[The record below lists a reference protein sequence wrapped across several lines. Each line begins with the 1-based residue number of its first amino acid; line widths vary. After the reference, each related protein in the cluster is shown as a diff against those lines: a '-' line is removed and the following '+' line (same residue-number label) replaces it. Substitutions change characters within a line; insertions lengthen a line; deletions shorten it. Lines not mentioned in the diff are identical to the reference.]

1 MDIVLKKKTIQL
13 KNGKKRNYYYKIE
26 NNKYIRIQKTIYY
39 NLKGG
44 NMCNNTYNEKDFLN
58 LQCSL
63 LKTDIDRI
71 DNLEYK
77 LDLEHYEPSLLKKN
91 KKKIDNVN
99 CSKKEYNEIYKD
111 ISTIQNSSCG
121 SFRVSNTY
129 YEKENSEDKEKINKS
144 LENLIE
150 NYQIF
155 ALSNPT
161 KIPKYFQGLSYI
173 GLMTLYLTDE
183 KFLNNHYYIINNNT
197 ANTANTTNTTNT
209 ANTPNTT
216 NTTNTTNT
224 ANNTRTVNE
233 ISYSLKFLLIYSS
246 VMNDLQSIITD
257 VKKNYILIQGELKT
271 PIMDGFKNDKRFT
284 SILNEF
290 IKYRDNNQINNEI
303 YGQLLVTSMLSFYT
317 SSYCIPSV
325 GGNNSNIYVEDLRF
339 HERLFINICRLFNTS
354 QIDYSNCTT
363 IKRSV
368 IPDNS
373 DIIKDMKQKTRQFLF
388 KTVIP
393 FSICKLPL
401 KGKTRQKFKLDTF
414 EYINVWYYNILMR
427 IMEIQ
432 NNMNTLSY
440 EKIKEIVDFPDFTI
454 NNKENTE
461 LYATFKKI
469 KSK

>member
-1 MDIVLKKKTIQL
+1 MDVILKKKIIEL
-13 KNGKKRNYYYKIE
+13 KNGKKRHYYYKVE
-26 NNKYIRIQKTIYY
+26 NNRYIRIQKNIYY

-44 NMCNNTYNEKDFLN
+44 NMNTCNNNIYIEKDCLN

-77 LDLEHYEPSLLKKN
+77 LDLPHYDKSLLKKN
-91 KKKIDNVN
+91 KKKINNVN

-111 ISTIQNSSCG
+111 ISTIPNSSCG
-121 SFRVSNTY
+121 SFRVKNSY
-129 YEKENSEDKEKINKS
+129 YEKENTQDKEKINKS

-161 KIPKYFQGLSYI
+161 RIPRYFQGLSYI

-183 KFLNNHYYIINNNT
+183 KFLNNHYYIINNNNS
-197 ANTANTTNTTNT
+197 NTNTTTNTNT
-209 ANTPNTT
+209 TPNTS
-216 NTTNTTNT
+216 NIN
-224 ANNTRTVNE
+224 V

-257 VKKNYILIQGELKT
+257 VENNYILD
-271 PIMDGFKNDKRFT
+271 IMDGFIKDKRFT
-284 SILNEF
+284 SILTAF
-290 IKYRDNNQINNEI
+290 IEYRNNNKINNET
-303 YGQLLVTSMLSFYT
+303 YENLLLTSMLSFYT
-317 SSYCIPSV
+317 SSFCIPSV
-325 GGNNSNIYVEDLRF
+325 GNNSNIYVEDLRF

-354 QIDYSNCTT
+354 QLGYSNCTT

-373 DIIKDMKQKTRQFLF
+373 DIIKDIKQKTRQFLF
-388 KTVIP
+388 KKVLPSIP
-393 FSICKLPL
+393 STCKLPL
-401 KGKTRQKFKLDTF
+401 TGKTREKFKLDTF
-414 EYINVWYYNILMR
+414 EYINVWYYNILIK
-427 IMEIQ
+427 IMKIQ

-440 EKIKEIVDFPDFTI
+440 EKIKEIVDFPDFTS
-454 NNKENTE
+454 NNKDNTE